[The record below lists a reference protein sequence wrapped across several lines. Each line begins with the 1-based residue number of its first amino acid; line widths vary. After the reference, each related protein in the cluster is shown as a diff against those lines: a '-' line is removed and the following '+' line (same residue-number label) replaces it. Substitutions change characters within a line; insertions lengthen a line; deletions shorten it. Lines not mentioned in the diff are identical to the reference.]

1 MIYFIPLLLCLI
13 GMILYDNAEK
23 KSKGNFL
30 WGLLFVILVSII
42 GLRYKVGGDTYNYM
56 AFFEY
61 SPDIYDWSFFDLS
74 AFEPGFRLI
83 TSLIK
88 TFFDDIYI
96 YQTILSFLMT
106 FMLMRFIR
114 KNTTYKFLAMLLVYI
129 AMYLYFSTEII
140 RESLAVTGFLTVY
153 SFWRKKKYLWY
164 YMIVLLLCTLHYS
177 AIICFLIPFA
187 NRLKINLTFFLVL
200 FVFVGFSFALFPI
213 VKYLSGF
220 FVFEKLLRYDN
231 LINVGYGWKGFRF
244 IYFSLLPLYVL
255 NMYHNRFKLE
265 SKFESIICLQIIFGV
280 GLWIIPVIFQRLI
293 NYTIIFYLVSLAEM
307 TGTILRDTNWERKI
321 SGPDLHIQRIMA
333 RGLLV
338 LTILAHS
345 TYYIHLDFYKLWVPY
360 HSCFDEIEYA
370 DREQFV
376 PGG

>member
-1 MIYFIPLLLCLI
+1 MIYLIPLLLCLI

-23 KSKGNFL
+23 KSKGNSL

-56 AFFEY
+56 EFFEY

-96 YQTILSFLMT
+96 YQTILSFSMT

-153 SFWRKKKYLWY
+153 SLWEKKKYLFY
-164 YMIVLLLCTLHYS
+164 FMAVLLLCTLHYS
-177 AIICFLIPFA
+177 AIICLLIPFA
-187 NRLKINLTFFLVL
+187 NRLKLNLTFFVVL
-200 FVFVGFSFALFPI
+200 FVFVGCSFALFPI

-255 NMYHNRFKLE
+255 VISFKLVVVN
-265 SKFESIICLQIIFGV
+265 IFHEAKR
-280 GLWIIPVIFQRLI
+280 VIFSVITVLKS
-293 NYTIIFYLVSLAEM
+293 NSL
-307 TGTILRDTNWERKI
+307 LSRFQLTN
-321 SGPDLHIQRIMA
+321 S
-333 RGLLV
+333 
-338 LTILAHS
+338 
-345 TYYIHLDFYKLWVPY
+345 
-360 HSCFDEIEYA
+360 
-370 DREQFV
+370 
-376 PGG
+376 